1 MAINADL
8 PTENLDPLFS
18 VAIGIVTPVEL
29 EIARIDLKQ
38 MKSKDCCQNTKENH

>member
-1 MAINADL
+1 MIAINADL

-29 EIARIDLKQ
+29 EIAPD
-38 MKSKDCCQNTKENH
+38 